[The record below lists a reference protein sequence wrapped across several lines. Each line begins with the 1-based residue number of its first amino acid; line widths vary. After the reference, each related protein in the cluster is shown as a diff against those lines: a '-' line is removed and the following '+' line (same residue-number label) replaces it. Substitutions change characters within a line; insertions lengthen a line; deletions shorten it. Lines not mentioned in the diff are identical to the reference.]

1 MPWPSPNK
9 LRRKNSGKIREFERR
24 ERRPLNTFQYFRD
37 AFDVYDMNKD
47 GKISKTELIQTFKML
62 GEEITEDYAEI
73 VMSKLDKDKDGKIN
87 FEEFNSF
94 FENK

>member
-9 LRRKNSGKIREFERR
+9 RRRKNSGKIREIERGG
-24 ERRPLNTFQYFRD
+24 RRPHNTCQYFRD

-73 VMSKLDKDKDGKIN
+73 VMSKIDKDKDGKIN
-87 FEEFNSF
+87 FEEFNTF